1 MARTLDPTAH
11 ALRRD
16 EFIDATQRLMRSR
29 GFDQISVQDLLV
41 DLGASK
47 GAFYHYFDSK
57 AALLEA
63 VVERMVAGAMES
75 IAPVLDDPGATAPAK
90 IVAVFGGIAS
100 WKNARRDV
108 LLSLMRVWLADDNAI
123 AREKFRREVAQ
134 RMTPVLTRVL
144 AQGVD
149 EGSFRIVGAP
159 EHAAGVFVSMLLGLN
174 EAATRL
180 YIARAI
186 NEISFDQV
194 RSTLMAH
201 WAAFE
206 RILGAPPGSLGML
219 DEETLHLWFE

>member
-16 EFIDATQRLMRSR
+16 EFVDATQRMMQTR
-29 GFDQISVQDLLV
+29 GFDQISVQDLLD

-63 VVERMVAGAMES
+63 VVERLVDGAMTS
-75 IAPVLDDPGATAPAK
+75 VAPVLDDPTASAPAK
-90 IVAVFGGIAS
+90 IGALFGGIAG
-100 WKNARRDV
+100 WKNARREM
-108 LLSLMRVWLADDNAI
+108 LLSLLRVWLADDNAI
-123 AREKFRREVAQ
+123 VRERFRREVAQ
-134 RMTPVLTRVL
+134 RMTPVLTAVV

-149 EGSFRIVGAP
+149 EGSFRIASAP
-159 EHAAGVFVSMLLGLN
+159 AHAAGVFVSMLLGLN

-180 YIARAI
+180 YVARAM
-186 NEISFDQV
+186 NEVTFDEV
-194 RSTLMAH
+194 RSTLVAH

-206 RILGAPPGSLGML
+206 RILGARPGSLGML

>member
-1 MARTLDPTAH
+1 MSRTLNPVAH

-16 EFIDATQRLMRSR
+16 EFVDATQRLMQTR
-29 GFDQISVQDLLV
+29 GFDQISVQDLLD

-63 VVERMVAGAMES
+63 VVDRIVDGALRSVEPML
-75 IAPVLDDPGATAPAK
+75 ADPRVPATDK
-90 IVAVFGGIAS
+90 LTGLFSGITS
-100 WKNARRDV
+100 WKNARREV

-123 AREKFRREVAQ
+123 VREKFRREVAQ
-134 RMTPVLTRVL
+134 RMTPVLTRVV

-149 EGSFRIVGAP
+149 EGSFQIAGAP
-159 EHAAGVFVSMLLGLN
+159 EHAADVFVSMLLGSN

-180 YIARAI
+180 YVARAM
-186 NEISFDQV
+186 NEISFDEV
-194 RSTLMAH
+194 RSTLIAH

-219 DEETLHLWFE
+219 DERTLHLWFE